1 MFLSEFSLILNTF
14 ILKTGVVLCDMYIF
28 ILLSCFLVTQASTQ
42 IVGVYIQGPPP
53 LQEHHENV
61 TITCLL
67 VGPILYDFS
76 ITWKVDEKDFSLN
89 AHMEPPVTNSN
100 GTVTLRSFLNVPA
113 EDWDTYEQVSCEGK
127 HQCSNQGFKTHI
139 SKSRGNVIKSIF
151 QSLICNAMDNQIILE
166 KKD

>member
-1 MFLSEFSLILNTF
+1 M
-14 ILKTGVVLCDMYIF
+14 
-28 ILLSCFLVTQASTQ
+28 FLVTQASTQ

-53 LQEHHENV
+53 LQEQQKIENV

-76 ITWKVDEKDFSLN
+76 ITWKVDEKDYSLN
-89 AHMEPPVTNSN
+89 AHMEPPVSHSN

-113 EDWDTYEQVSCEGK
+113 EDWYTYEQVSCEGK

-139 SKSRGNVIKSIF
+139 SKSRGNVQKHFSKPVF
-151 QSLICNAMDNQIILE
+151 NAMDNQIHV
-166 KKD
+166 